1 MQDEMRSE
9 GLPAGVDPLG
19 AGDPPAVGPYPLLG
33 KLGEGGMGTVYFG
46 RGADGRPV
54 AIKVIKP
61 EMAAD
66 ERYRARFQDEVRHAQ
81 QVASF
86 CTAAVLDYGDD
97 AGRPYL
103 VTEYVDG
110 RPLSEHI
117 KQQGGLPPGTV
128 HGLAVGV
135 AAALTAIHAAGL
147 VHRDL
152 KPANV
157 LLSISGPRVIDFG
170 IARGV
175 GEHSGHTKSGFVVGS
190 PGWISP
196 EQVQTGQ
203 VSPASDVFAWGCLV
217 ALAGTGRHPFSGSG
231 AHSTSDPLVVAYRA
245 QQRMYDLGDL
255 AEPLRTV
262 VAKALSPE
270 PGMRPT
276 AQQLLLALV
285 GGSAPGTQPDVP
297 AGTALPGAAFPS
309 AALPGAALPGVAVPG
324 TAADPPIDILAA
336 ASHTVGANWR
346 PEDLPLWSRPAEPLP
361 PPPPAPP
368 VDRKALRRVRIGVW
382 LRRVAGLVVV
392 AALAAAGL
400 AYYQHEH
407 KPAAAEFGRPAKD
420 GDMSFQASPP
430 KCGGKV
436 KGVTAKEGRLC
447 QVTVTVTNTGTAA
460 EVLAPANQWL
470 LDADGG
476 DRRAIML
483 FKGRPGPKT
492 RVNVQSLPSA
502 ESFTGVLLFDVPSGF
517 VPRAVEFHQ
526 NGSSNGVRLT
536 VP

>member
-1 MQDEMRSE
+1 MLDEMRS
-9 GLPAGVDPLG
+9 GSLPAGVDPLNP
-19 AGDPPAVGPYPLLG
+19 GDPPAVGPYRLLG

-46 RGADGRPV
+46 RGADARPV

-61 EMAAD
+61 ELAAD
-66 ERYRARFQDEVRHAQ
+66 DRYRARFQDEVRHAQ

-175 GEHSGHTKSGFVVGS
+175 GERSGHTRSGFVVGS

-196 EQVQTGQ
+196 EQVQTGE
-203 VSPASDVFAWGCLV
+203 VSPAGDVFAWGCLV
-217 ALAGTGRHPFSGSG
+217 ALAGTGHHPFAGSG
-231 AHSTSDPLVVAYRA
+231 AQSTSDPLVVAYRV

-262 VAKALSPE
+262 VA
-270 PGMRPT
+270 
-276 AQQLLLALV
+276 
-285 GGSAPGTQPDVP
+285 
-297 AGTALPGAAFPS
+297 
-309 AALPGAALPGVAVPG
+309 
-324 TAADPPIDILAA
+324 
-336 ASHTVGANWR
+336 
-346 PEDLPLWSRPAEPLP
+346 
-361 PPPPAPP
+361 
-368 VDRKALRRVRIGVW
+368 
-382 LRRVAGLVVV
+382 
-392 AALAAAGL
+392 ALAVAGL
-400 AYYQHEH
+400 AYYQHKH

-436 KGVTAKEGRLC
+436 KGVTAKEGKLC

-460 EVLAPANQWL
+460 EVLAPADQRL
-470 LDADGG
+470 LDGG
-476 DRRAIML
+476 DGDHRAIML

-502 ESFTGVLLFDVPSGF
+502 ESFTGVLLYDVPSGF
-517 VPRAVEFHQ
+517 VPHAVEFHE
-526 NGSSNGVRLT
+526 NRSSNGVRLA